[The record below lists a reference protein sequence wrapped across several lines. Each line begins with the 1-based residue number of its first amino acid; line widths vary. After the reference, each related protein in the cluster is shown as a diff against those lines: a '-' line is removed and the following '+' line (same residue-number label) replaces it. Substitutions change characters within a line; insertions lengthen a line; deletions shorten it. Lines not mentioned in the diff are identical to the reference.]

1 MALPCWIYR
10 SSKKE
15 EMYLYLACK
24 DDFDSVPELLMR
36 RFGQPALVME
46 LELHENRPL
55 ARADVRRVMEQL
67 AGEGY
72 YLQMPPKLAPD
83 IYHGNQD

>member
-1 MALPCWIYR
+1 
-10 SSKKE
+10 
-15 EMYLYLACK
+15 MYLYLARE
-24 DDFDSVPELLMR
+24 DDFDSVPELLLR
-36 RFGQPALVME
+36 RFGTPTLVMA

-55 ARADVRRVMEQL
+55 ARAEVSRVMERL
-67 AGEGY
+67 EEEGY